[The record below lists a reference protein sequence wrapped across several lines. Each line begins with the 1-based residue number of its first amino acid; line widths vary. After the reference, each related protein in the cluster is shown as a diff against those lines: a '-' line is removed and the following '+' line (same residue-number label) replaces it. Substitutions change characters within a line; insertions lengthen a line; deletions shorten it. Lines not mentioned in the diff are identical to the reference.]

1 VSTLST
7 WFTSEGAWPFT
18 LRTSQLETCRDF
30 LACDDGAPRIL
41 RVRGASGTGKSF
53 LVRELLVQAAAQGRG
68 QLTLYVDT
76 PPAELEGSA
85 LPEKLDALLRER
97 RTANRDAPSSV
108 SRKTARA
115 WTSARSGLR
124 ARRVTYGYGA
134 TRDLIGQIPVAGPFI
149 KALMPQA
156 APKRLTAGEGASPIR
171 FLMRRSRSQRVFLA
185 IDNVQFLPFAV
196 REALSA
202 ELEDAGPQF
211 RLVLI
216 ERTRGPSRID
226 WAPAVPHAE
235 VMDVDLDNASPG
247 EILDLVRVVMP
258 EAADAED
265 LASAIFRRSGGNL
278 KSVWFQLRLISA
290 RREHQEKLP
299 ASYEDVIL
307 SLVPTDQA
315 VLRFVVFTI
324 GGLTLAHLASL
335 LQATDLHLHPD
346 VVTSS
351 IADLAALGL
360 LVVNGERADR
370 VRVEHELVAH
380 VVSDTTPEEEKLELR
395 EQAVNALRAVL
406 DAGVPTDE
414 EAVLYDRLLGIVTE
428 VELRQTPAL
437 LAHVVRFI
445 QTRSEWEQHAY
456 LSSVCRDTV
465 CWDVLD
471 SLPET
476 TVRSLLDAIQKVALF
491 DFGLVA
497 TARLRRLGGIHASL
511 ASLYEAKYLVQLFR
525 YEEATAALD
534 RVEDST
540 EKRAVAY
547 NITLILAEDEQAAVI
562 AIRVF
567 QDVSEQ
573 RGSEYDYVMLRNS
586 LHLFP
591 PELSRELV
599 ETALEGFRA
608 LGRRFGVATTLNN
621 LGVVELAAG
630 QLSTARDRFE
640 HARRELAD
648 LNSPEVYQPLVHLSA
663 IALLDGDVPR
673 ASALLSDARDVAPRL
688 LLQDRAMF
696 DHNAIALEIC
706 AGGTLRPE
714 MVARMASVAA
724 VARRTR
730 DRRFVDVVEWFA
742 GCLEFAISGTGGP
755 MPALQRRIDALRA
768 SDRVAIETFVPVLV
782 GSEVV
787 DVPFVLSPHC
797 RY

>member
-1 VSTLST
+1 MSALST
-7 WFTSEGAWPFT
+7 WFTSEGAWPFA
-18 LRTSQLETCRDF
+18 LRTAQLETCRDF
-30 LACDDGAPRIL
+30 LCCEDRSPRIL
-41 RVRGASGTGKSF
+41 RVHGASGTGKSF
-53 LVRELLVQAAAQGRG
+53 LVRELLLQAASQGRG
-68 QLTLYVDT
+68 HLTLYVDT

-85 LPEKLDALLRER
+85 LSEKLDALLTER
-97 RTANRDAPSSV
+97 HTATRDAPSAV
-108 SRKTARA
+108 DRKTARA
-115 WTSARSGLR
+115 WMSARTGRSTKR
-124 ARRVTYGYGA
+124 ATYGYGA
-134 TRDLIGQIPVAGPFI
+134 TRELIGQIPIAGAFI

-156 APKRLTAGEGASPIR
+156 APERLTSGEGASPIR
-171 FLMRRSRSQRVFLA
+171 FLMRRSKSQPVFLA

-196 REALSA
+196 RETLAA
-202 ELEDAGPQF
+202 ELEDAGPQL

-216 ERTRGPSRID
+216 ERIRGPARID
-226 WAPAVPHAE
+226 WAPAIPDAE
-235 VMDVDLDNASPG
+235 VMDVALDNASPR
-247 EILDLVRVVMP
+247 EVLDLVRVVMP
-258 EAADAED
+258 GAADAED

-290 RREHQEKLP
+290 RREHQEELP

-307 SLVPTDQA
+307 SLVPIDQA

-360 LVVNGERADR
+360 LVVNGESADR

-395 EQAVNALRAVL
+395 EQAVNALRTVL
-406 DAGVPTDE
+406 DAGVPTDD

-428 VELRQTPAL
+428 VELRQTPSL

-497 TARLRRLGGIHASL
+497 TARLRRSGGMHASL

-525 YEEATAALD
+525 YEEATAALE

-547 NITLILAEDEQAAVI
+547 NITLILAEDERAAAI
-562 AIRVF
+562 AMRVF
-567 QDVSEQ
+567 RDVSEH
-573 RGSEYDYVMLRNS
+573 RGSEYEYLILRNS

-599 ETALEGFRA
+599 GTALEGFRA

-630 QLSTARDRFE
+630 QLNTARDRFE
-640 HARRELAD
+640 SARRELAD
-648 LNSPEVYQPLVHLSA
+648 LSSPEVYEPLVHLSA
-663 IALLDGDVPR
+663 LALLEGDVPR
-673 ASALLSDARDVAPRL
+673 AAALLSDARDVAPRL

-706 AGGTLRPE
+706 SGAPLRADA
-714 MVARMASVAA
+714 VTRMARVAA
-724 VARRTR
+724 HARRTR
-730 DRRFVDVVEWFA
+730 DRRFVEVVEWFA
-742 GCLEFAISGTGGP
+742 GCLEQAVSGTGGP
-755 MPALQRRIDALRA
+755 TPELQRKIDAMRA
-768 SDRVAIETFVPVLV
+768 SDRVAIEAFVPVLV
-782 GSEVV
+782 GSDVL